1 MKLEIIGVNSWVLKY
16 THTYIVCIHI
26 IYIYTHSRYMCAVYV
41 SACVNAHICL
51 YVCVNIS
58 QLSPL
63 EAMRPGS
70 NEPV

>member
-1 MKLEIIGVNSWVLKY
+1 M
-16 THTYIVCIHI
+16 
-26 IYIYTHSRYMCAVYV
+26 YTHSRYMCAVYV
-41 SACVNAHICL
+41 IACVNAHICL

-58 QLSPL
+58 QLCPL

>member
-16 THTYIVCIHI
+16 THTYKQ
-26 IYIYTHSRYMCAVYV
+26 MCAFTHALTYTAHMYLLCVYMYI
-41 SACVNAHICL
+41 ICMHTI